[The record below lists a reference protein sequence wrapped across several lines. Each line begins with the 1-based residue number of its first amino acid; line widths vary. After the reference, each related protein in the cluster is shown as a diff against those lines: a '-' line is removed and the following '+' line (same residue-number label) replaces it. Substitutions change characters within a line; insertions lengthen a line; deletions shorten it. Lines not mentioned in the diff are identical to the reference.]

1 MELNPK
7 NIKKILLIILF
18 GVIAFTALQ
27 NFERILSLLGTV
39 ISVFRPVITALCIAF
54 VLNILL
60 SALETK
66 VFRFMDNSKYG
77 LVKKARRPVC
87 IVLTYLIALG
97 IIVILFSVI
106 IPDIIDTFVYLAER
120 LPSFMNE
127 ARIWLEDI
135 LERFNLSQDLVPN
148 IKINW
153 SSVADTLKNFLTNY
167 SNTIFGSAVNITA
180 SVFSVVYDF
189 VFSILISVYILA
201 QKERIGRFTVR
212 CIDAFIP
219 KKASE
224 VIYHT
229 ASRTYDSFA
238 RFIGGQLTESVILG
252 TLCFI
257 GMTIFRFPNAPV
269 ISVFIAATS
278 LVPIVGAT
286 VGVIIGFLLIVITNP
301 IKALLFVVFFIVLQQ
316 LEGSLIYPRVVGKSV
331 GLPGVIVVCAVLV
344 GGNIGGIVGALISVP
359 TAAVLF
365 VLLKE
370 AVAKRTPAANCK
382 DSAEND

>member
-1 MELNPK
+1 MELNSK
-7 NIKKILLIILF
+7 NIQKILFIILF

-27 NFERILSLLGTV
+27 NFDRVLSLLGTV

-60 SALETK
+60 SVLETK
-66 VFRFMDNSKYG
+66 VFRFMDSSKYG
-77 LVKKARRPVC
+77 LVRKARRPVC

-106 IPDIIDTFVYLAER
+106 IPDIINTFVYLAER
-120 LPSFMNE
+120 LPTFMNE

-135 LERFNLSQDLVPN
+135 LEKFNLSQDLVPN

-219 KKASE
+219 KKAAA

-301 IKALLFVVFFIVLQQ
+301 IKALLFIVFFIVLQQ

-370 AVAKRTPAANCK
+370 AVAKRTPAKDCK

>member
-1 MELNPK
+1 MELNSK
-7 NIKKILLIILF
+7 NIKKILIIILF

-27 NFERILSLLGTV
+27 NFDRVLSLLGTV

-66 VFRFMDNSKYG
+66 VFRFMDSSKYG
-77 LVKKARRPVC
+77 LVRKARRPVC
-87 IVLTYLIALG
+87 IVLTYLIAFG

-106 IPDIIDTFVYLAER
+106 IPDIINTFVYLAER

-135 LERFNLSQDLVPN
+135 LEKFNLSQDLVPN

-201 QKERIGRFTVR
+201 QKERIGHFTVR

-219 KKASE
+219 QKAAA

-301 IKALLFVVFFIVLQQ
+301 IKALLFMVFFIVLQQ

-370 AVAKRTPAANCK
+370 AVAKRTSAKDRK

>member
-1 MELNPK
+1 MELNSK
-7 NIKKILLIILF
+7 NIKKILLIILL

-27 NFERILSLLGTV
+27 NFDRVLSLLGTV

-60 SALETK
+60 SVLETK
-66 VFRFMDNSKYG
+66 VFRFMDSSKYG

-106 IPDIIDTFVYLAER
+106 IPDIINTFVYLAER
-120 LPSFMNE
+120 LPTFMNE

-135 LERFNLSQDLVPN
+135 LEKFNLSQDLVPN

-219 KKASE
+219 KKATA

-301 IKALLFVVFFIVLQQ
+301 IKALLFIVFFIVLQQ

-370 AVAKRTPAANCK
+370 AVAKRTPAKDRK